1 MSWGLRIVLIAGSL
15 MAAVYV
21 LRKIRRNKMS
31 MESSV
36 FWILFS
42 GVLVLLGIFPGIA
55 EWFAQLIGVQSTV
68 NLVYLVVIALLLIKV
83 FLQDQRIAR
92 LEHQVTGLAQRFAI
106 FHETAAKKSRN
117 RNPGSDP
124 QELSS
129 GD

>member
-1 MSWGLRIVLIAGSL
+1 MSWGLRLVLIVGSIA
-15 MAAVYV
+15 AAVYV

-55 EWFAQLIGVQSTV
+55 ELFARLIGVQSTV
-68 NLVYLVVIALLLIKV
+68 NLVYLGVIALLLIKV

-92 LEHQVTGLAQRFAI
+92 LEHQVTGLTQRFAI
-106 FHETAAKKSRN
+106 FHETSAKRS
-117 RNPGSDP
+117 
-124 QELSS
+124 
-129 GD
+129 

>member
-1 MSWGLRIVLIAGSL
+1 MSWGLRLVLIVGSVF
-15 MAAVYV
+15 AAVYV

-55 EWFAQLIGVQSTV
+55 EWFARLIGVQSTV

-92 LEHQVTGLAQRFAI
+92 LEHQVTGLAQRIAI
-106 FHETAAKKSRN
+106 FHESSAGKLK
-117 RNPGSDP
+117 DP
-124 QELSS
+124 Q
-129 GD
+129 DKN